1 MKKEINEPKIKGMD
15 RNNIIVAEYIG
26 CRTIPYNPVSITFWF
41 SCTSIV
47 LERKAFSLITS
58 AYIRYDKRNIA
69 TAIQMTQ
76 SGSECHEKRKFKAAT
91 TKAAI
96 NMIPDNA
103 TTHFCSPSFSLA
115 SSLFFSKSGDLNNI
129 TIPKII
135 IGTNKTAIKSHAFQ

>member
-1 MKKEINEPKIKGMD
+1 MKKEISEPKIKGMD

-69 TAIQMTQ
+69 TEIQMTK
-76 SGSECHEKRKFKAAT
+76 SGNECHEKRKFKAAT

-103 TTHFCSPSFSLA
+103 TTHFCSLTFSFA
-115 SSLFFSKSGDLNNI
+115 SRRFSKSFGDLNNI

-135 IGTNKTAIKSHAFQ
+135 IGTNKTAIKSQAFQ